1 MNMVLVVLLSVLV
14 LCYIGIL
21 WCDASME
28 LMTFLLKINQDSY
41 DIYKKCTNPILI
53 QVNARTNEIEQYQND
68 IQEFERREK
77 ELNILHETYW
87 EYSNAY
93 SEYCTFMEATAKKYL
108 YRCILSSQ
116 YKQILDLKKFFTAKG
131 MI

>member
-87 EYSNAY
+87 EYSHLWKRLQKNICIDVY
-93 SEYCTFMEATAKKYL
+93 SLHSINRF
-108 YRCILSSQ
+108 
-116 YKQILDLKKFFTAKG
+116 
-131 MI
+131 